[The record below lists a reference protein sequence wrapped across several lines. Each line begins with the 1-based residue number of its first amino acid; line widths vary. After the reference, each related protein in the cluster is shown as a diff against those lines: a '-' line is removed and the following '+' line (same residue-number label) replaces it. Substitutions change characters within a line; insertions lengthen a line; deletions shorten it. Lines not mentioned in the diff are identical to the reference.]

1 MLVFCKW
8 EGKGKNKGK
17 RKGEKTRRSSR
28 SQKDFWEDGDG
39 GREGRRETQAK
50 QKKTKKKRT
59 YICLENLQL
68 RTAVQEPHHPVTR
81 QRDCE
86 RNVEMRQPRRDLSI
100 LASPNSC
107 KRIENAIRNIGGVLE
122 VDPLEPGATPD
133 QRHQTLI
140 YQAMTP
146 AGELEKA
153 EIGDASREVVK
164 AEGGDARAIGEV
176 EMAEGGNTLLVEG
189 RRGRV
194 AAHLAGGRRDK
205 RGVVLEKRKG
215 GNE

>member
-1 MLVFCKW
+1 
-8 EGKGKNKGK
+8 
-17 RKGEKTRRSSR
+17 
-28 SQKDFWEDGDG
+28 
-39 GREGRRETQAK
+39 
-50 QKKTKKKRT
+50 
-59 YICLENLQL
+59 
-68 RTAVQEPHHPVTR
+68 
-81 QRDCE
+81 
-86 RNVEMRQPRRDLSI
+86 
-100 LASPNSC
+100 
-107 KRIENAIRNIGGVLE
+107 
-122 VDPLEPGATPD
+122 
-133 QRHQTLI
+133 
-140 YQAMTP
+140 MTP

-205 RGVVLEKRKG
+205 RRVVLEKRKG